1 VIAEAIQ
8 CVRDELN
15 QAMKRRF
22 SSTDDV
28 VVVSNLIEPDGSPT
42 PYAADKLAMFLVNV
56 EREAAGQAR
65 ALSRVGGVGGSTGLY
80 QPPVF
85 LNLFV
90 MFAATYSGARY
101 AESLKLI
108 SAATAFFQARPVFD
122 QQNTPNLDRGI
133 EKLSFELENLTIA
146 DLGNLWGVLG
156 GRYVPSVLMR
166 ARMVVIDS
174 SQITQQ
180 IPAVTRPETGARPVG
195 VV

>member
-1 VIAEAIQ
+1 MIAAAIL

-22 SSTDDV
+22 SSTDDI
-28 VVVSNLIEPDGSPT
+28 VVVSNLYEPDGSPT

-56 EREAAGQAR
+56 EREAGPSR
-65 ALSRVGGVGGSTGLY
+65 ALSRVGGGMGSTGLY

-85 LNLFV
+85 LNLMV
-90 MFAATYSGARY
+90 MFAATFSGARY
-101 AESLKLI
+101 SESLKLLE
-108 SAATAFFQARPVFD
+108 AATAFFQSRPVFD
-122 QQNTPNLDRGI
+122 PQNTPNLDRGI
-133 EKLSFELENLTIA
+133 EKLSFELENLSIA

-174 SQITQQ
+174 AQLSLQ
-180 IPAVTRPETGARPVG
+180 IPPVTRPEAGARPVG
-195 VV
+195 A

>member
-1 VIAEAIQ
+1 VIAAAIL
-8 CVRDELN
+8 CVREELN
-15 QAMKRRF
+15 QAMRRRF

-28 VVVSNLIEPDGSPT
+28 VVVSNLLEPDGSPT

-56 EREAAGQAR
+56 EREPGPSR
-65 ALSRVGGVGGSTGLY
+65 SLSRVGGMSGSTGLY

-85 LNLFV
+85 LNLMV

-108 SAATAFFQARPVFD
+108 SAATAFFQGRPVFD

-133 EKLSFELENLTIA
+133 EKLSFEIENLSIA

-156 GRYVPSVLMR
+156 GRYLPSVLMR

-174 SQITQQ
+174 AQLTQQ

-195 VV
+195 AM